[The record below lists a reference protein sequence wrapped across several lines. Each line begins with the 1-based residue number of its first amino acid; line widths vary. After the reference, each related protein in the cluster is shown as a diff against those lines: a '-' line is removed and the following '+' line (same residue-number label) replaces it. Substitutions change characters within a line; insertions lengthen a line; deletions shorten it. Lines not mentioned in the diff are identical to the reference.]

1 MDSSWQVRR
10 PAAAES
16 VRSEASPDGAAKPSG
31 ATLGAFPTR
40 SGGDVAGVRRFAALR
55 LQAKLSVG
63 GTDDPAEREA
73 DAVAAEVTSRIR
85 QGIALESQ
93 EVRRTPAQRIQRRS
107 TDGGAGG
114 RVDADTEQRIRARRG
129 SGAPL
134 PDDVARQMESGFGS
148 DFSHVRLHTG
158 AEPAELNRRL
168 QARAFTVGSDV
179 FMGEGSDLRSPA
191 GQELLAHELT
201 HVVQQGDTTVRRDE
215 EDDAAPWEN
224 ALAEAVQSLFDAE
237 DKPGEEQ
244 FSAML
249 MNFAQQHAADA
260 PDVLNQPGFAWALM
274 KAVGE
279 SSGAN
284 LHEAIR
290 DATGTKPKIQ
300 AKFSPAFKA
309 KWTIRHY
316 TKAASADANPAYT
329 TIRNTNDLLASGILD
344 KSANTTD
351 KDWNTIGNTGF
362 GFFLLSIDGA
372 VPKRTFLEDCTHYA
386 EFDFDTLPDVFASGD
401 MLGHADD
408 GEVKG
413 AFKGPGAEVKAALC
427 NAMPPQSPTEFLDH
441 LDSKFTNFE
450 IKVPGKLEVTRWI
463 PK

>member
-1 MDSSWQVRR
+1 M
-10 PAAAES
+10 
-16 VRSEASPDGAAKPSG
+16 
-31 ATLGAFPTR
+31 
-40 SGGDVAGVRRFAALR
+40 
-55 LQAKLSVG
+55 
-63 GTDDPAEREA
+63 
-73 DAVAAEVTSRIR
+73 
-85 QGIALESQ
+85 
-93 EVRRTPAQRIQRRS
+93 
-107 TDGGAGG
+107 
-114 RVDADTEQRIRARRG
+114 
-129 SGAPL
+129 

-179 FMGEGSDLRSPA
+179 FMGENSDLRSPA

-300 AKFSPAFKA
+300 ARRSPAFKA

>member
-1 MDSSWQVRR
+1 MHELASHPCVSRLESQPSPSPAPANEAVSRFPASMPERYRFLVDSSWQVRR

-215 EDDAAPWEN
+215 
-224 ALAEAVQSLFDAE
+224 
-237 DKPGEEQ
+237 
-244 FSAML
+244 
-249 MNFAQQHAADA
+249 
-260 PDVLNQPGFAWALM
+260 
-274 KAVGE
+274 
-279 SSGAN
+279 
-284 LHEAIR
+284 I
-290 DATGTKPKIQ
+290 
-300 AKFSPAFKA
+300 
-309 KWTIRHY
+309 
-316 TKAASADANPAYT
+316 
-329 TIRNTNDLLASGILD
+329 
-344 KSANTTD
+344 
-351 KDWNTIGNTGF
+351 
-362 GFFLLSIDGA
+362 
-372 VPKRTFLEDCTHYA
+372 KRT
-386 EFDFDTLPDVFASGD
+386 TLP
-401 MLGHADD
+401 LGRMRSP
-408 GEVKG
+408 K
-413 AFKGPGAEVKAALC
+413 PSSRSS
-427 NAMPPQSPTEFLDH
+427 MPKTSRAKSSSLRC
-441 LDSKFTNFE
+441 S
-450 IKVPGKLEVTRWI
+450 
-463 PK
+463 